1 MVEMRVR
8 GLAVDAGSRQPV
20 VILMDPTETRFLPI
34 WIGVFEADSIL
45 LALEEI
51 KVPRPATHDLMKSV
65 IQAMDAKL
73 NRVVIHSLEDKSST
87 YFAHL
92 VLQKPG
98 VPQELEVDAR
108 PSDSIALALRL
119 GAPIFVAE
127 DVLARSSVQDKAKIS
142 REMEDFKKFLAEV
155 KPEDFAKYDRE
166 HPDHPDHP
174 GNKGKDADDDEGKDK
189 P

>member
-1 MVEMRVR
+1 MVEMKVR

-51 KVPRPATHDLMKSV
+51 KVPRPATHDLMKSLV
-65 IQAMDAKL
+65 QTLDASVA
-73 NRVVIHSLEDKSST
+73 RVVIHSLEDKTST

-92 VLQKPG
+92 VLQKGALPA
-98 VPQELEVDAR
+98 EIEVDAR
-108 PSDSIALALRL
+108 PSDAIALALRL

-127 DVLARSSVQDKAKIS
+127 DVLNRSSVQDKAKIS
-142 REMEDFKKFLAEV
+142 REMDDFKKFLAGV
-155 KPEDFAKYDRE
+155 KPEDFAQYDRE
-166 HPDHPDHP
+166 HEP
-174 GNKGKDADDDEGKDK
+174 GDE
-189 P
+189 PEEP

>member
-34 WIGVFEADSIL
+34 WIGVFEADAIL

-51 KVPRPATHDLMKSV
+51 KVPRPATHDLMKS
-65 IQAMDAKL
+65 IIESLDAKL
-73 NRVVIHSLEDKSST
+73 LRVVVHALEDKSST

-92 VLQKPG
+92 ILQRAGIPA
-98 VPQELEVDAR
+98 ELEVDAR

-166 HPDHPDHP
+166 HPDHPDNQ
-174 GNKGKDADDDEGKDK
+174 GKGDKGDDDEPKK

>member
-1 MVEMRVR
+1 VVEMKVR

-34 WIGVFEADSIL
+34 WIGVFEADAIL

-51 KVPRPATHDLMKSV
+51 KVPRPATHDLMKSLV
-65 IQAMDAKL
+65 QVLDAGLEK
-73 NRVVIHSLEDKSST
+73 VVIHSLEDKSST
-87 YFAHL
+87 YFANL
-92 VLQKPG
+92 VLQRKGLPG
-98 VPQELEVDAR
+98 ETEVDAR
-108 PSDSIALALRL
+108 PSDAIALALRL

-127 DVLARSSVQDKAKIS
+127 DVLTRSSVQDKAKIS

-155 KPEDFAKYDRE
+155 KPEDFARYDRDRPPSAE
-166 HPDHPDHP
+166 
-174 GNKGKDADDDEGKDK
+174 DDEGPGK

>member
-1 MVEMRVR
+1 MVEMKVR

-34 WIGVFEADSIL
+34 WIGVFEADAIL

-51 KVPRPATHDLMKSV
+51 KVPRPATHDLMKSLV
-65 IQAMDAKL
+65 QTLDASVA
-73 NRVVIHSLEDKSST
+73 RVHIHSLEDKTST

-92 VLQKPG
+92 VLQKHG
-98 VPQELEVDAR
+98 AGEVEVDAR
-108 PSDSIALALRL
+108 PSDAIALALRL

-127 DVLARSSVQDKAKIS
+127 DVLSRSSVQDKAKIS

-166 HPDHPDHP
+166 HDAGPEGD
-174 GNKGKDADDDEGKDK
+174 KGPDK

>member
-20 VILMDPTETRFLPI
+20 VILMDPSETRFLPI
-34 WIGVFEADSIL
+34 WIGVFEADAIL

-51 KVPRPATHDLMKSV
+51 KVPRPATHDLMKSL
-65 IQAMDAKL
+65 IEALDARLVK
-73 NRVVIHSLEDKSST
+73 VVIHSLEDKSST
-87 YFAHL
+87 YYANL
-92 VLQKPG
+92 VLQPAGRPG
-98 VPQELEVDAR
+98 ELEVDAR

-119 GAPIFVAE
+119 GAPIYVAE

-142 REMEDFKKFLAEV
+142 REMEDFKRFLAEV

-166 HPDHPDHP
+166 RPP
-174 GNKGKDADDDEGKDK
+174 GPRPPDEGGRG
-189 P
+189 

>member
-1 MVEMRVR
+1 
-8 GLAVDAGSRQPV
+8 
-20 VILMDPTETRFLPI
+20 
-34 WIGVFEADSIL
+34 

-51 KVPRPATHDLMKSV
+51 KVPRPATHDLMKS
-65 IQAMDAKL
+65 IIESLDAQL
-73 NRVVIHSLEDKSST
+73 LRVVIHALEDKSST

-92 VLQKPG
+92 ILQRPG
-98 VPQELEVDAR
+98 IPAELEVDAR

-155 KPEDFAKYDRE
+155 KPEDFAKYDRDHPY
-166 HPDHPDHP
+166 HPDNL
-174 GNKGKDADDDEGKDK
+174 GGKGGDKDDDDDEPKK